1 MTNEMERLL
10 ATFAEY
16 GYEMETSEV
25 YKNGKC
31 LTAIFPANT
40 KNSTVRPVA
49 YLEYLVESLNEKT
62 YGEIV
67 EETIEMLSK
76 HMPENASN
84 IMTKVLNP
92 ANLRLGIRA
101 KSEQPGIKIPY
112 LDLEV
117 YVYSKLNDN
126 ASTVLHEEH
135 LSLFNMTKQKLI
147 EVATINTRTELVAG
161 NLMNVMLGFDTYKN
175 VDTFD
180 FGNVKPPMFIV
191 TTKGNLRGA
200 IALFYNDVMG
210 NIAHMIDSD
219 LLIIPS
225 STEEIIVIELPD
237 SADIAE
243 MTSFI
248 MNTNANHV
256 RPEEVLA
263 NHPYVFRRTLGVVT
277 YEN

>member
-25 YKNGKC
+25 YKNGKR
-31 LTAIFPANT
+31 LTAISPVST
-40 KNSTVRPVA
+40 KNSTVRPVT
-49 YLEYLVESLNEKT
+49 YLEYLVEQLNEKT

-67 EETIEMLSK
+67 EIAIELFTRNLT
-76 HMPENASN
+76 ENTED
-84 IMTKVLNP
+84 IFVMITNP

-101 KSEQPGIKIPY
+101 KSEQPGIKFSY

-126 ASTVLHEEH
+126 ASTVLREEH

-161 NLMNVMLGFDTYKN
+161 NLMNVILGFDTYKN

-180 FGNVKPPMFIV
+180 FGNGKPSIFIV
-191 TTKGNLRGA
+191 TTKGHLRGA

-225 STEEIIVIELPD
+225 STEEIIVTKLTDNANIGEI
-237 SADIAE
+237 SK
-243 MTSFI
+243 FI
-248 MNTNANHV
+248 MMENASDV
-256 RPEEVLA
+256 RPEEVLV